1 MSTLEKPKDLDSMA
15 DDVEN
20 IDLQRRRKGIREG
33 KMCTHQECQEYI
45 LNRPGL
51 EHWKPAR
58 ENEGKRRV
66 ERDIQKSARWSFLK

>member
-1 MSTLEKPKDLDSMA
+1 MSIYVVRNYRNRDNNRIILSKLKMSTLEKPKDLDSMA

-20 IDLQRRRKGIREG
+20 IDLQRRLKGIREG

-51 EHWKPAR
+51 EH
-58 ENEGKRRV
+58 
-66 ERDIQKSARWSFLK
+66 